1 MAEEETIQTAGT
13 VLERYEGLGTFY
25 NPDHQAIADA
35 VRSGELPGA
44 DVKTLTS
51 FQLSSLG
58 QTAYAALYPEV
69 YSGAGSTEIPE
80 PLSREQELY
89 MEIAALR
96 ELRNSFIGLGMD
108 IYRTMI
114 DNRIASLSRQSIKQG
129 WRRKPTEAEFPLP
142 DWMRPLLG
150 LPPVQA
156 AEEFTGRGGFRK
168 EQKQPTISAE
178 EAKGLKLAPLGAQT
192 ELDVDQQKYLSSFL
206 AWQKAGT
213 PSGMGMGTVRGRT
226 SSFMETLQRMSQGQ
240 GDWWAEFQRKSQS
253 IFPSSQRLGVQRRVA
268 SQ

>member
-13 VLERYEGLGTFY
+13 VLERYGGMGTFY

-35 VRSGELPGA
+35 VRSGELPRA

-58 QTAYAALYPEV
+58 QKEYAALYPEV
-69 YSGAGSTEIPE
+69 YSGGGLPQAQVMSPE
-80 PLSREQELY
+80 A

-114 DNRIASLSRQSIKQG
+114 DNRIASLVRQKRMGG
-129 WRRKPTEAEFPLP
+129 WEIAREQEFPLP

-156 AEEFTGRGGFRK
+156 AEEDMGRGGFRK

-178 EAKGLKLAPLGAQT
+178 EARELKLAPLGAQT

-226 SSFMETLQRMSQGQ
+226 SPFMETLQRMSQGQ

-253 IFPSSQRLGVQRRVA
+253 MFPSSQRLGVQRRVA

>member
-1 MAEEETIQTAGT
+1 MAEDKKQTAGT
-13 VLERYEGLGTFY
+13 VLERLGMGTPWSA
-25 NPDHQAIADA
+25 NQTAVADL
-35 VRSGELPGA
+35 VRSGTLSRA
-44 DVKTLTS
+44 DVNTLTS
-51 FQLSSLG
+51 WQNMTLG
-58 QTAYAALYPEV
+58 TKGYTALYPEV
-69 YSGAGSTEIPE
+69 FSGTGGLPQAQVMSPE
-80 PLSREQELY
+80 A

-114 DNRIASLSRQSIKQG
+114 DNRIASLVRQKRMGG
-129 WRRKPTEAEFPLP
+129 WEIAREQEFPLP

-156 AEEFTGRGGFRK
+156 AEEDMGRGGFRK

-178 EAKGLKLAPLGAQT
+178 EARELKLAPLGAQT

-213 PSGMGMGTVRGRT
+213 PSGWERSGM
-226 SSFMETLQRMSQGQ
+226 EALQRMSQGQ

-253 IFPSSQRLGVQRRVA
+253 MFPSSQRLGVQRRVA